1 MMLLK
6 DLLSLKRS
14 IEEDRKSMSHLV
26 KKKGIQDPEV
36 LKFSQELDK
45 KIVNLQRV
53 LLDMQAS
60 NFVSQGLTTK
70 MTVYEATL

>member
-1 MMLLK
+1 MLLK

-14 IEEDRKSMSHLV
+14 IEEDRKSMSHLA

-36 LKFSQELDK
+36 IKFSQELDE

-53 LLDMQAS
+53 LLDIQA
-60 NFVSQGLTTK
+60 
-70 MTVYEATL
+70 M